1 MKNKQQHEIIRAIH
15 HKDVAS
21 FFESIGFLEALQR
34 GEIHCDV
41 CGEQIT
47 LENFKA
53 TAKKSG
59 KFLFC
64 CDREFCVQKLA
75 SKLREVEV

>member
-1 MKNKQQHEIIRAIH
+1 VKDKQQKEVIRAIY
-15 HKDVAS
+15 HKDVAN
-21 FFESIGFLEALQR
+21 FFESIGLLKALQR
-34 GEIHCDV
+34 GEIHCDG

-53 TAKKSG
+53 FAKKSG

-75 SKLREVEV
+75 SKLKEVEV